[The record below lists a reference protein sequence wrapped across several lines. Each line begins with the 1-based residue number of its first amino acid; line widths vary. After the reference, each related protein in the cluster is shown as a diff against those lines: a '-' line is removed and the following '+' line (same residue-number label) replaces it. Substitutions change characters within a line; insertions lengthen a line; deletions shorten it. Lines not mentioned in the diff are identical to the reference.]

1 MMRTNAEKLGV
12 VSPELLPIPNS
23 EKLGAV
29 SPVLLPE
36 PL

>member
-1 MMRTNAEKLGV
+1 MMRPNAEKLGV

-29 SPVLLPE
+29 SPELLPE